1 MNNKSMNSP
10 RILDFPEIP
19 PTLMS
24 CIFELSEDFFKIS
37 KDPERSMSKLS
48 NEPNTIKNGHLAQ
61 KLGAMK
67 DRRFSENSLSQLHY
81 FLDTESCSQNP
92 DGDFTTI
99 SQNGKLGSVH

>member
-61 KLGAMK
+61 KLEPIK
-67 DRRFSENSLSQLHY
+67 SSKFSGNSLSPPHY
-81 FLDTESCSQNP
+81 STHPTL
-92 DGDFTTI
+92 
-99 SQNGKLGSVH
+99 